1 MSLAQGAFKVI
12 RMHQGTTALAKDVT
26 INVGWRPAMAWVMNY
41 KAQGD
46 MAVAFDGEAAPVG
59 GLNFG
64 KNAAMVAVGADG
76 ITFHDKGIKI
86 GQDAAIMTEASAE
99 IVAIL
104 FRDINPVA
112 AFDLDD
118 VPVTPTAF
126 GAGTQYKE
134 SATTLGD
141 VSVTKAS

>member
-12 RMHQGTTALAKDVT
+12 RMHQGSAALAKDVT
-26 INVGWRPAMAWVMNY
+26 INVGWRPAMAWVINY
-41 KAQGD
+41 KAAGS
-46 MAVAFDGEAAPVG
+46 MAVAVDGEAVPAG
-59 GLNFG
+59 GLSFG
-64 KNAAMVAVGADG
+64 KNAAMDAVGSDG

-86 GQDAAIMTEASAE
+86 GQDASIMTEIDAE

-104 FRDINPVA
+104 FRDINPIA

-126 GAGTQYKE
+126 GTGKQFAQGAAL
-134 SATTLGD
+134 SD